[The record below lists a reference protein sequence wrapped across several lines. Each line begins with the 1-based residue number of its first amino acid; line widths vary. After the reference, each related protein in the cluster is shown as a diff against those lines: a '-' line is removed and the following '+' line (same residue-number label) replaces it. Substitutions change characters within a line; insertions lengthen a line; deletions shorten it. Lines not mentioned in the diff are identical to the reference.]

1 MDDKRLWEHIG
12 CSFVQHYYRLF
23 DSDRTQLKSIYT
35 DASCLTW
42 EGQQY
47 QGKEAIIEKLSMLP
61 FQKIQHSITSQDHQ
75 PTPDNCIISM
85 VVGQLKVGPDGLFS
99 TSPTAVFQIQC
110 ECYPCTRVKLPRQ
123 MMTLLLDFIR
133 CFY

>member
-47 QGKEAIIEKLSMLP
+47 QGKDSIIEKISALP

-75 PTPDNCIISM
+75 PTLDNCIISM
-85 VVGQLKVGPDGLFS
+85 VVGQLKVFPV
-99 TSPTAVFQIQC
+99 TVWHAIKQN
-110 ECYPCTRVKLPRQ
+110 
-123 MMTLLLDFIR
+123 
-133 CFY
+133 

>member
-85 VVGQLKVGPDGLFS
+85 VVGQLKADDDQILGFQQIFLLKCLSGAWIC
-99 TSPTAVFQIQC
+99 TNEVFRLALHNI
-110 ECYPCTRVKLPRQ
+110 
-123 MMTLLLDFIR
+123 
-133 CFY
+133 